1 MARRIVLG
9 ERANGDHGLFVS
21 SAGQDA
27 NSSNDLTF
35 DSNAIFTHGL
45 FAYGQGSVSAR
56 STNSHSTPK
65 ALYTAEGTSGGQND
79 RIAHSLGYN
88 PQVFLRWCY
97 SDELFSNPSGYP
109 SGTYGVTTLTPGRL
123 SSTTSSIRFVMAG
136 GELQEF
142 EDMDNAIGSGID
154 YEVDS
159 SYLYISS
166 YESGFK
172 GLTQVSGGTE
182 TKYTGLTI
190 YYAYIITTAP
200 DNGLKL

>member
-1 MARRIVLG
+1 
-9 ERANGDHGLFVS
+9 
-21 SAGQDA
+21 
-27 NSSNDLTF
+27 
-35 DSNAIFTHGL
+35 
-45 FAYGQGSVSAR
+45 
-56 STNSHSTPK
+56 
-65 ALYTAEGTSGGQND
+65 
-79 RIAHSLGYN
+79 
-88 PQVFLRWCY
+88 
-97 SDELFSNPSGYP
+97 
-109 SGTYGVTTLTPGRL
+109 
-123 SSTTSSIRFVMAG
+123 MAG
-136 GELQEF
+136 GEPQEF
-142 EDMDNAIGSGID
+142 RDMQNRIGMGID